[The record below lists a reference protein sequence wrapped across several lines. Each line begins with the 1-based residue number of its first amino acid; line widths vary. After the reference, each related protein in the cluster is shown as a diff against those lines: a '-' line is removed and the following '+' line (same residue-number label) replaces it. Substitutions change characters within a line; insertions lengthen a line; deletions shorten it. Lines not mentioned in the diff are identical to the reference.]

1 MNNYLRLPDLK
12 RVLNNEAANTAEHS
26 RLLAGIEG
34 ISRAI
39 DDHCGVQFYNQTATR
54 YPPPSARYCD
64 ANEWGRELLLPWP
77 VVSLSEVK
85 VDDDGDDT
93 FELTLAASAD
103 YFLEAEG
110 ANSRGEPYWRLR
122 LNSNGTQITR
132 WPRDRRRVRLT
143 GVFGWP
149 LKQLATGLTGTLTT
163 TSDTTI
169 TTSAAADSLIYPGDT
184 ILMGSEQMDVT
195 AVSST
200 TVTVERGINGTTAAT
215 YSAVAITVLTYPA
228 AIQQAARAW
237 ATRMTWDEA
246 SGWAGSVNLSEMGVG
261 APQRSSSPWAQVTG
275 LLAPYRNLRV
285 A

>member
-12 RVLNNEAANTAEHS
+12 RVLNNETANTAEHS

-39 DDHCGVQFYNQTATR
+39 DDHCGVQFYNQTAVR
-54 YPPPSARYCD
+54 YPPPAARYCD
-64 ANEWGRELLLPWP
+64 ANDWGRELVLPWP
-77 VVSLSEVK
+77 VVSLSEVV

-93 FELTLAASAD
+93 FELTLAAFTD
-103 YFLEAEG
+103 YVIEAEG
-110 ANSRGEPYWRLR
+110 ADDRGEPYWSLR
-122 LNSNGTQITR
+122 LNPNGTQITR

-169 TTSAAADSLIYPGDT
+169 TASAAADSLVYPGDT

-200 TVTVERGINGTTAAT
+200 TVTVERGVNGTTAAT
-215 YSAVAITVLTYPA
+215 YSAVGIYVLTYPA

-237 ATRMTWDEA
+237 ATRMSWDEA
-246 SGWAGSVNLSEMGVG
+246 SGWTGSVNMSEMGG
-261 APQRSSSPWAQVTG
+261 AGRTASPWAQVSG

>member
-12 RVLNNEAANTAEHS
+12 RVLNNETANTAEHS

-39 DDHCGVQFYNQTATR
+39 DDHCGLQFYNQTATR
-54 YPPPSARYCD
+54 YPPPARYCE
-64 ANEWGRELLLPWP
+64 ANDWGRELILPWP

-93 FELTLAASAD
+93 FELTLAAFTD
-103 YFLEAEG
+103 YVIEAEG
-110 ANSRGEPYWRLR
+110 ADDRGEPYWSLR
-122 LNSNGTQITR
+122 LNPNGTQITR

-149 LKQLATGLTGTLTT
+149 LKQVATGLTGTVGT
-163 TSDTTI
+163 TSGTTL
-169 TTSAAADSLIYPGDT
+169 TASATAAAQIYPGDT
-184 ILMGSEQMDVT
+184 ILVGTEQMDVS
-195 AVSST
+195 AVST
-200 TVTVERGINGTTAAT
+200 TSITVERGINGTTAAT
-215 YSAVAITVLTYPA
+215 HSSVAIYVLTYPA

-237 ATRMTWDEA
+237 ATRTTWDE
-246 SGWAGSVNLSEMGVG
+246 SGGFAGNDSLPGMGG
-261 APQRSSSPWAQVTG
+261 AVRTASPWAQVSG